1 MNKIK
6 TITMLLAL
14 LLLMAVAGEVLLGVL
29 FQGYAGKAHLAVPVF
44 FLALYAIP
52 VAVIAQPADAKQFI
66 KQFMVFKTL
75 KMVLSI
81 GALLVMC
88 FLFREQAT
96 VVLVTFLVYSFVM
109 MVVEN
114 VYVFGLKKKITDNNR

>member
-6 TITMLLAL
+6 TITILAAL
-14 LLLMAVAGEVLLGVL
+14 LLLMTVAGEVLLGVL

-75 KMVLSI
+75 KMVISI
-81 GALLVMC
+81 GALLAMC

>member
-6 TITMLLAL
+6 MITMLLAL

-75 KMVLSI
+75 KMVISI
-81 GALLVMC
+81 GALLAMC

>member
-114 VYVFGLKKKITDNNR
+114 VYVFGMKKKIADNNR

>member
-6 TITMLLAL
+6 TITILLAL

-75 KMVLSI
+75 KMVISI
-81 GALLVMC
+81 GALLAMC

-109 MVVEN
+109 MLVEN

>member
-75 KMVLSI
+75 KMVISI
-81 GALLVMC
+81 GALLAMC

-114 VYVFGLKKKITDNNR
+114 VYVFGLKKKIKDNNR

>member
-29 FQGYAGKAHLAVPVF
+29 FQGYAGKAHLAVPVL

-75 KMVLSI
+75 KMIISI
-81 GALLVMC
+81 GALLAMC

>member
-29 FQGYAGKAHLAVPVF
+29 LQGYAGKAHLAVPVF

-75 KMVLSI
+75 KMVISI
-81 GALLVMC
+81 GALLAMC

-114 VYVFGLKKKITDNNR
+114 VYVLGLKKKITDNNR

>member
-6 TITMLLAL
+6 TITILVAM

-29 FQGYAGKAHLAVPVF
+29 FQEYAGKAHLAVPLF
-44 FLALYAIP
+44 FMALYATP
-52 VAVIAQPADAKQFI
+52 VAVIPQPVDAKQFI

-81 GALLVMC
+81 GALLAMC

-96 VVLVTFLVYSFVM
+96 VVLVNFLIYSFVM

-114 VYVFGLKKKITDNNR
+114 VYVFGLKKKIANNN

>member
-81 GALLVMC
+81 GALLAMC

-96 VVLVTFLVYSFVM
+96 VLLVTFLVYSFVM